1 MAQTRKAGSEELEA
15 KQGYWDRHI
24 AQWRDSG
31 VSQRVF
37 CESQGLALSTFQW
50 WRKRLAE
57 SPSAQPR
64 FLPIELKPA
73 AAATAAAMVQIELV
87 LSLTLNCNS
96 PALFS
101 RSASPRTDTSR

>member
-1 MAQTRKAGSEELEA
+1 MAQTRKAGSGELEA
-15 KQGYWDRHI
+15 KQAYWDRRI

-31 VSQRVF
+31 LSQRVF

-73 AAATAAAMVQIELV
+73 AAATAAAMVQIELASGTR
-87 LSLTLNCNS
+87 LRLEGEA
-96 PALFS
+96 ALRAVDALVRRVS
-101 RSASPRTDTSR
+101 

>member
-1 MAQTRKAGSEELEA
+1 MAQRRKAGSEELEA
-15 KQGYWDRHI
+15 KQAYWDRRI

-31 VSQRVF
+31 LSQRVF

-73 AAATAAAMVQIELV
+73 AAATVGATVQIELASGTR
-87 LSLTLNCNS
+87 LRLEGEA
-96 PALFS
+96 ALRAVDALVRRVS
-101 RSASPRTDTSR
+101 